1 MKKELIQ
8 ESAKMQKL
16 AGIITESQYKKL
28 LKEEQGN
35 PKEIED
41 FLDDMINMS
50 VPEDSEEGET
60 VEGVWEVSE
69 YGDEDAYGE
78 AANEFKAAH
87 EYIKSKGGKITVEGS
102 PDVIYTALPNGDIKY
117 KLIVTL
123 DEMARTAGTGGAF
136 TITKEG
142 EDVLR
147 QVKATREI
155 PEGLRSSMI
164 AILIWLFKA
173 KKEGKRV
180 QKKTYADERGVPQ
193 PAVNPLF
200 NKLLEKGLVSMEGYT
215 PKGSASPG
223 TKSNVSPEELDG
235 LELDEVLD
243 RIIERTE

>member
-16 AGIITESQYKKL
+16 AGIITESEYKTIT
-28 LKEEQGN
+28 KEEQGYKN
-35 PKEIED
+35 MDDDWFED
-41 FLDDMINMS
+41 EEQS
-50 VPEDSEEGET
+50 ED
-60 VEGVWEVSE
+60 
-69 YGDEDAYGE
+69 
-78 AANEFKAAH
+78 
-87 EYIKSKGGKITVEGS
+87 
-102 PDVIYTALPNGDIKY
+102 P
-117 KLIVTL
+117 L